1 MNNDKDEKYT
11 GLNRRDFLKATG
23 VGVAALSFGGA
34 GLIYNSKPVSAATLS
49 NEQIDTDILVVG
61 GGIAATFA
69 ALKAR
74 ESGLDVTMADK
85 GHVGKSGLSPY
96 WSGISVFDAER
107 GDSKEDVMLGV
118 AKTEEFLGNR
128 TYTDLWI
135 KHSKNCY
142 ENGVSFGMFGPEG
155 KNRGPARRKELENKG
170 VRLIERTMITTLLTK
185 DGRVVGAMGFSTG
198 EEEKAIVINAKVVIM
213 CAGSGTFKTP
223 GWPGHSLTHD
233 GDAMAYRVGAEITGK
248 EFVDYHVTLAD
259 SPGGFGVTGGAGLR
273 AGSLMDRVSI
283 NNSRPQ
289 LSSDMA
295 AHAGNY
301 PAASSGREGSDQG
314 RGSSEQPAAR
324 APRRM
329 VGGSAAGMS
338 PHDCEGVVPQ
348 NDKCESSVPGLY
360 AAGDA
365 LCTSGACY
373 GIGGGSSSMSAVQG
387 AVAGTSAAEYA
398 KGVKK
403 AITSSSDIDR
413 VKKEMFAPRERTQ
426 GFSPRWVTQ
435 VLQGIMVPYYVLSV
449 KHEQRLKA
457 ALSTIEFLRD
467 QFCDNLLANDI
478 HELRLAHETRNML
491 LNAEMRLKAGLF
503 RTESRSSHFRE
514 DYPARDDEN
523 WLAWVIIKDEG
534 GEMKLTKR
542 PIPDEWK
549 PSVKLSY
556 KERYPVTRFLGEEE
570 YLKGKGITL

>member
-11 GLNRRDFLKATG
+11 GLNRRDFIKATG
-23 VGVAALSFGGA
+23 IGVAALSFGGA

-85 GHVGKSGLSPY
+85 GRVGKSGLSPY
-96 WSGISVFDAER
+96 WSGITVFDAER
-107 GDSKEDVMLGV
+107 GDSKEEIMEGV
-118 AKTEEFLGNR
+118 AQTEEYLGNR

-135 KHSKNCY
+135 KHSKKCH
-142 ENGVSFGMFGPEG
+142 EEMVSFGMFGPVG

-170 VRLIERTMITTLLTK
+170 VRLIERTMITSLLTK
-185 DGRVVGAMGFSTG
+185 DGRVVGAMGFPME
-198 EEEKAIVINAKVVIM
+198 EEEKAIVINAKAVIM
-213 CAGSGTFKTP
+213 AAGSGTFKTP

-248 EFVDYHVTLAD
+248 EFVDYHVTNAGD
-259 SPGGFGVTGGAGLR
+259 PGGFGVTQGGGLR
-273 AGSLMDRVSI
+273 VGNLSDRVGI
-283 NNSRPQ
+283 NNTRPQ

-301 PAASSGREGSDQG
+301 PAMRSGSDEEG
-314 RGSSEQPAAR
+314 RGSSESTEAR
-324 APRRM
+324 PRM
-329 VGGSAAGMS
+329 VAVGGSAAGMS

-348 NDKCESSVPGLY
+348 NDRCESSVPGLY
-360 AAGDA
+360 AAGDG

-387 AVAGTSAAEYA
+387 AVAGVSAAEYA

-403 AITSSSDIDR
+403 AVASSSDID
-413 VKKEMFAPRERTQ
+413 KAKMEMFGPRQRKQ

-467 QFCDNLLANDI
+467 QFGDNLLANDI
-478 HELRLAHETRNML
+478 HELRLAHETENML

-514 DYPARDDEN
+514 DYPARDDDS
-523 WLAWVIIKDEG
+523 WLAWVIIKADG
-534 GEMKLTKR
+534 SEMKLTKR

-549 PSVKLSY
+549 PSAKLSY